1 MNLWFSVYT
10 VHETLVL
17 SLYVSDNGVEY
28 CDNLDPN
35 LVHYTAYWRITLEKL
50 FPLPLCL
57 KMKTSLVFNSLH
69 FLSFTLFHALTFHLM
84 QMCNFLGFIIMQ
96 VIMKIYIFFLSYIL
110 TNLRLLSMYT
120 DTCINDREANELLV
134 KWEIPGK
141 YFLVSAWI
149 LFTIQFHAL
158 LAVKAVNQVKR
169 TSQPIKKKFL
179 WIPFL
184 YRKE

>member
-35 LVHYTAYWRITLEKL
+35 LVHYTAYRRITLEKL

-57 KMKTSLVFNSLH
+57 KMKTSLH

-134 KWEIPGK
+134 RWEIPGK
-141 YFLVSAWI
+141 YFLVSAGI